1 MQPSQIGMYCVQLS
15 GRGVSVSLDAVSRIQ
30 GSSPVC
36 VTVLFSWLIHLTLS
50 LPYSCTQVYK
60 WVPANLMLGECFDGL
75 GLRPGGIEIFL
86 FASCY
91 RRSSLI
97 RHLALLQTYL
107 AYLVLQKSWRYIHF
121 QNLTSNLSSTQTQ
134 TIHLADFKQ
143 FCYYALWWKYN
154 SGVLKLVV
162 LFFNCTTLWFSLGVI
177 TLYKS
182 QLRTVASQLTAS
194 G

>member
-36 VTVLFSWLIHLTLS
+36 VTVLCSWLIHLTLS

-60 WVPANLMLGECFDGL
+60 WVPANLMLGEFFDGL
-75 GLRPGGIEIFL
+75 GSRPGGIEIFL

-107 AYLVLQKSWRYIHF
+107 AYLVLKKS
-121 QNLTSNLSSTQTQ
+121 
-134 TIHLADFKQ
+134 
-143 FCYYALWWKYN
+143 
-154 SGVLKLVV
+154 
-162 LFFNCTTLWFSLGVI
+162 
-177 TLYKS
+177 
-182 QLRTVASQLTAS
+182 
-194 G
+194 